1 MLSAAAA
8 AAAATAAATAAA
20 PAALRANPEPSI
32 FEYDEQY
39 PWAYGGPNHDNTT
52 SFGDPLLFEFNASGS
67 QRLILQPSY
76 WVLGHLSRA
85 ARPGATVVG
94 SGGAGVCTAPGD
106 YEQIRAYATDREA
119 RAAAGLKLLAV
130 AFRSAGLD
138 EGLLSLYIPILICM

>member
-1 MLSAAAA
+1 MYLAHKGYDRLRACMHSVCS
-8 AAAATAAATAAA
+8 
-20 PAALRANPEPSI
+20 ALRERL
-32 FEYDEQY
+32 ER
-39 PWAYGGPNHDNTT
+39 TR
-52 SFGDPLLFEFNASGS
+52 DPLLFEFNASGS